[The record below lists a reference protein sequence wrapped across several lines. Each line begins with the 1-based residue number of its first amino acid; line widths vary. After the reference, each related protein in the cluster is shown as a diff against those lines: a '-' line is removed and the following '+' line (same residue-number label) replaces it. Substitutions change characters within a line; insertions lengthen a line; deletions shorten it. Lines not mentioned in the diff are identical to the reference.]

1 MAEGHCKFC
10 GEETEDIYY
19 VFCDGKCQEHYFIAI
34 ERGYMKSEKV
44 ELPKELYQSWLE
56 DETNRVDTLSLEQV
70 QARIFDLEKI
80 IFETKVRVSIANDK
94 KMKLIGKDWANNSK
108 AISSPDF
115 RVNYDVDQRDRTP
128 KVKQTKE
135 EKAAKQTEAAGI
147 DPVKLKELIKAKMLA
162 LAKKPMVVPTKP
174 AAPVVEEQPTTKEPS
189 KTALIPQLM
198 DDEDYD

>member
-1 MAEGHCKFC
+1 
-10 GEETEDIYY
+10 
-19 VFCDGKCQEHYFIAI
+19 
-34 ERGYMKSEKV
+34 MKSEKI

-56 DETNRVDTLSLEQV
+56 DETNRVEALTLEQI

-94 KMKLIGKDWANNSK
+94 KMKLIGKDWANNSR

-115 RVNYDVDQRDRTP
+115 RVNYDVDQRERTP

-147 DPVKLKELIKAKMLA
+147 DPVKLKELIKQKMLER
-162 LAKKPMVVPTKP
+162 AKKPMVLPVKKDETTTEVKP
-174 AAPVVEEQPTTKEPS
+174 AAPAAPKST
-189 KTALIPQLM
+189 TALAPQLM
-198 DDEDYD
+198 NDEDYD